1 MALKDKVSIVT
12 GSATGLGAAVAVK
25 LAERGSR
32 VVVNYTKSEK
42 EAKETLAAVRAKGV
56 DAILAQGDVS
66 NDEDCRR
73 IAKAAIDQWGRIDVL
88 VNNAGTTQFANHAD
102 LEALNADDFLAI
114 YRVNVVGAYQM
125 IRACA
130 PHMKAAGKGSVV
142 NISSIA
148 GVTGI
153 GSSVAYA
160 ASKGALNT
168 MTLSLARSLAPEIRV
183 NAVCPGFIGTRWFS
197 DRFGEEQFQKIRK
210 QQEASTPL
218 ARAGTPEDIATSVVF
233 FAGEGSDH
241 ITGETLITDAGMH
254 LGFAPLVAR

>member
-1 MALKDKVSIVT
+1 MTLKDKVSIVT
-12 GSATGLGAAVAVK
+12 GSATGLGAAVAMK

-32 VVVNYTKSEK
+32 VVINYTKSEK
-42 EAKETLAAVRAKGV
+42 EAKETLAAVKAKGV
-56 DAILAQGDVS
+56 DAILAQGDVG

-73 IAKAAIDQWGRIDVL
+73 LAKAAVDRWGRIDVL

-102 LEALNADDFLAI
+102 LDALQADDFLWI

-125 IRACA
+125 IRASA

-168 MTLSLARSLAPEIRV
+168 MTLSLARSLAPTIRV

-210 QQEASTPL
+210 QQEQTTPL

-241 ITGETLITDAGMH
+241 ITGETLIVDAGLH